1 MEASRT
7 TRPGTG
13 WAGFAGVMI
22 LVLGSFNLIWGLVA
36 LVNDDYFVA
45 DELLMWDLTAWGWIH
60 VIIGAVQVLTAILIF
75 SGNSWGAVLG
85 LMFVFFNAIGALL
98 SIGAFPIWSI
108 VILVLD
114 GLVIYA
120 LTVYGDALASD

>member
-60 VIIGAVQVLTAILIF
+60 LIIGAVQVLTAILIF

-120 LTVYGDALASD
+120 LTVYGDAFAAD